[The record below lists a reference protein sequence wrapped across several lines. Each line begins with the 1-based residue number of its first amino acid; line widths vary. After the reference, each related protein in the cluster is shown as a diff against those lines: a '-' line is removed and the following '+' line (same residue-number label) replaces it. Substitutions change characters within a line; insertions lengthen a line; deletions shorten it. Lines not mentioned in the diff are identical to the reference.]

1 MTLIYWVLGSFVL
14 LCLVIGAGLWFERW
28 VRRQSEADEK
38 ADLQKAIYRA
48 NARYR
53 K

>member
-1 MTLIYWVLGSFVL
+1 MLYLVFGSLLVLCF
-14 LCLVIGAGLWFERW
+14 VIGAGLWFERW